1 MTIRT
6 WKLYAMVAYTSQ
18 KVWSNA
24 WALKVKKGDGRLR
37 FLQQAVRTIWLQ
49 KDLEDM
55 AAQLNAYQN
64 QLELGIF
71 VSFRRVSVAVGSEST
86 LNFEN
91 IFRFQRKILH
101 LAHLDM
107 SPGVVLCMLVRFFST
122 RNNVASST

>member
-1 MTIRT
+1 
-6 WKLYAMVAYTSQ
+6 
-18 KVWSNA
+18 
-24 WALKVKKGDGRLR
+24 
-37 FLQQAVRTIWLQ
+37 LQ
-49 KDLEDM
+49 KDLGDM

-86 LNFEN
+86 LIFEN

-101 LAHLDM
+101 LARLDM
-107 SPGVVLCMLVRFFST
+107 SPGVVLYMLVRFFST